1 MTLISV
7 SVINSYFYYIDTYKL
22 YTLFFVNIKWN
33 KNNCHLFMYS
43 QKRTPWDCV
52 IKLHDNPIY
61 KALLWI
67 KKSFKSIKFDL
78 A

>member
-1 MTLISV
+1 
-7 SVINSYFYYIDTYKL
+7 
-22 YTLFFVNIKWN
+22 
-33 KNNCHLFMYS
+33 MYS
-43 QKRTPWDCV
+43 QKRATWDCV

-61 KALLWI
+61 KALLRI